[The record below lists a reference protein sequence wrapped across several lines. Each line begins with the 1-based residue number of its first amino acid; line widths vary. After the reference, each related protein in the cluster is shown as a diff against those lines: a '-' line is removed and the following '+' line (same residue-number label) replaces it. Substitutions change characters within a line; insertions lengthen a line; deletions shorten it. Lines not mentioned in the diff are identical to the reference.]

1 MSQQGP
7 ILVVSTARRPSFAA
21 TLDLGRLFPVVE
33 TEWADAV
40 RAVEQVQPA
49 AVLAATSDTDAAGLA
64 ELAARVAARQP
75 YLPLISVD
83 PRVPHPDNVIPFF
96 QSQTSQTPDGGSD
109 RLVARLRA
117 ALRVR
122 SLHATVMRRLVPA
135 TPMALSHIDPARD
148 ATVLLIGRGG
158 AYPTLS
164 VALGER
170 TGVVGALSIEAAAK
184 HLNVRDIDGI
194 VLGEGFSPRVVD
206 AFLTVLTEDAR
217 FRNLPVVVTAD
228 DLAPAYDL
236 PNLEIV
242 SDDSAQ
248 VVSTVLPLI
257 RQHAFEAHLS
267 RTLKA
272 IDADG
277 LIDARTG
284 LLTPEAFERDFASAI
299 YQTQQRGGGLSVA
312 RFAFDP
318 GTSPRAVRR
327 RADHQPPDAANGFRR
342 RAGGRLGGRGRRRY
356 RSEHRPHRRT
366 AAVQRDAP
374 YLARQARHTGG
385 TGCDGRNPGVEGF
398 REVAAG
404 VVRERR
410 GSPRRVVIVLSTSL
424 IKTRFR
430 CHCRPRTPRSLQ
442 AILKLACKAFDF
454 P

>member
-21 TLDLGRLFPVVE
+21 ALDLAKLFPVVE

-49 AVLAATSDTDAAGLA
+49 AVLAATSDIGAAGLA

-75 YLPLISVD
+75 YLPLIAVD
-83 PRVPHPDNVIPFF
+83 PQVPYPDNVIPFF
-96 QSQTSQTPDGGSD
+96 QTQSLQAQGGGSD

-135 TPMALSHIDPARD
+135 TSMSLSHIDPARD

-184 HLNVRDIDGI
+184 HLNIRDIDGI
-194 VLGEGFSPRVVD
+194 VLGEGFSPRVID

-217 FRNLPVVVTAD
+217 FRNLPVVLTAV

-242 SDDSAQ
+242 SEDTAQ
-248 VVSTVLPLI
+248 AVATVLPLI

-284 LLTPEAFERDFASAI
+284 LLTREAFERDFASAI

-318 GTSPRAVRR
+318 EHPRAQFDGARIISRLMRQMDFGAAHEDGSVVVVFAETDLKTAHTIARR
-327 RADHQPPDAANGFRR
+327 LSSVMRHTSHG
-342 RAGGRLGGRGRRRY
+342 
-356 RSEHRPHRRT
+356 
-366 AAVQRDAP
+366 QRDARSEP
-374 YLARQARHTGG
+374 A
-385 TGCDGRNPGVEGF
+385 VS
-398 REVAAG
+398 VATLLPNDSAK
-404 VVRERR
+404 
-410 GSPRRVVIVLSTSL
+410 SL
-424 IKTRFR
+424 
-430 CHCRPRTPRSLQ
+430 RSRLQ
-442 AILKLACKAFDF
+442 EEAHRAAS
-454 P
+454 

>member
-21 TLDLGRLFPVVE
+21 TLDVGRLFPVVE

-49 AVLAATSDTDAAGLA
+49 AVLAATADTDDAGLA

-75 YLPLISVD
+75 YLPLIAVD
-83 PRVPHPDNVIPFF
+83 PQVPHPDNVIAFF
-96 QSQTSQTPDGGSD
+96 QSQVSQTQGGSD

-135 TPMALSHIDPARD
+135 TPMAPSHIDPARD

-194 VLGEGFSPRVVD
+194 VLGEGFSPRVID

-217 FRNLPVVVTAD
+217 FRNLPVIVTAN

-242 SDDSAQ
+242 ADDAAQ
-248 VVSTVLPLI
+248 VVATALPLI

-284 LLTPEAFERDFASAI
+284 LLTREAFDRDFASAI

-318 GTSPRAVRR
+318 EHPRAQFDGARIISRLMRQMDFGAAQEDGSVVVVFAEADLKTAHTVARR
-327 RADHQPPDAANGFRR
+327 LSSVMRHTSHGQRDE
-342 RAGGRLGGRGRRRY
+342 
-356 RSEHRPHRRT
+356 RSEPAVTVATLLPNDSAKSLRSRLQEEAQR
-366 AAVQRDAP
+366 AA
-374 YLARQARHTGG
+374 
-385 TGCDGRNPGVEGF
+385 
-398 REVAAG
+398 
-404 VVRERR
+404 
-410 GSPRRVVIVLSTSL
+410 S
-424 IKTRFR
+424 
-430 CHCRPRTPRSLQ
+430 
-442 AILKLACKAFDF
+442 
-454 P
+454 

>member
-21 TLDLGRLFPVVE
+21 TLDLARLFPVVE
-33 TEWADAV
+33 TEWAEAM

-49 AVLAATSDTDAAGLA
+49 AVLAATSDTDGAGLA
-64 ELAARVAARQP
+64 ELAARIASRQP

-83 PRVPHPDNVIPFF
+83 PRLPHPDNVFPFF
-96 QSQTSQTPDGGSD
+96 QSQTSQTPAGSD

-122 SLHATVMRRLVPA
+122 SLHATVMRRLEPA

-194 VLGEGFSPRVVD
+194 VLGEGFGLRVVD

-217 FRNLPVVVTAD
+217 FRNLPVVVTAN

-257 RQHAFEAHLS
+257 RQHAFVAHLS

-318 GTSPRAVRR
+318 EHPRAQFDGARIISRLMRQMDFGAALEDGSVVVVFAETDLKTAHTIARR
-327 RADHQPPDAANGFRR
+327 LSSVMRHTSHG
-342 RAGGRLGGRGRRRY
+342 
-356 RSEHRPHRRT
+356 
-366 AAVQRDAP
+366 QRDARSEP
-374 YLARQARHTGG
+374 AVT
-385 TGCDGRNPGVEGF
+385 
-398 REVAAG
+398 VATLLPNDSAK
-404 VVRERR
+404 
-410 GSPRRVVIVLSTSL
+410 SL
-424 IKTRFR
+424 
-430 CHCRPRTPRSLQ
+430 RSRLQ
-442 AILKLACKAFDF
+442 EEAHRAAS
-454 P
+454 

>member
-1 MSQQGP
+1 
-7 ILVVSTARRPSFAA
+7 
-21 TLDLGRLFPVVE
+21 VVE

-49 AVLAATSDTDAAGLA
+49 AILAATDDADAAGLA
-64 ELAARVAARQP
+64 RLAARAAARQP
-75 YLPLISVD
+75 YLPLITVD
-83 PRVPHPDNVIPFF
+83 PHTPNPDNVIPFF
-96 QSQTSQTPDGGSD
+96 QTQGNSD

-122 SLHATVMRRLVPA
+122 SLHATVMRRLVPS

-158 AYPTLS
+158 AYPALS

-194 VLGEGFSPRVVD
+194 VLGEGFSPRVTD

-217 FRNLPVVVTAD
+217 FRSLPVIVTAG

-242 SDDSAQ
+242 SEDAAK
-248 VVSTVLPLI
+248 VVATALPLV
-257 RQHAFEAHLS
+257 RQHAFEALLS

-284 LLTPEAFERDFASAI
+284 LLTREAFERDFASAI

-318 GTSPRAVRR
+318 EHPRAQFDGARIISRLMRQMDFGAAHDDGSVIVVLAEADLKTAHSVARR
-327 RADHQPPDAANGFRR
+327 LSSVMRHTSHG
-342 RAGGRLGGRGRRRY
+342 
-356 RSEHRPHRRT
+356 
-366 AAVQRDAP
+366 RDAGSDP
-374 YLARQARHTGG
+374 VVT
-385 TGCDGRNPGVEGF
+385 
-398 REVAAG
+398 VATLMPND
-404 VVRERR
+404 
-410 GSPRRVVIVLSTSL
+410 SSKSL
-424 IKTRFR
+424 
-430 CHCRPRTPRSLQ
+430 RSRLHEEAQ
-442 AILKLACKAFDF
+442 RAAS
-454 P
+454 

>member
-21 TLDLGRLFPVVE
+21 TLDLAKLFPVVE

-75 YLPLISVD
+75 YLPLIAVD
-83 PRVPHPDNVIPFF
+83 PQVPYPDNVIPFF
-96 QSQTSQTPDGGSD
+96 QTQTLQTQGGSD

-184 HLNVRDIDGI
+184 HLNIRDIDGI
-194 VLGEGFSPRVVD
+194 VLGEGFSPRVIH

-217 FRNLPVVVTAD
+217 FRNLPIVVTAG

-242 SDDSAQ
+242 SDDTAQ
-248 VVSTVLPLI
+248 AVATVLPLI

-284 LLTPEAFERDFASAI
+284 LLTREAFERDFASAI

-318 GTSPRAVRR
+318 EHPRAQFDGARIISRLMRQMDFGAAQQDGSVVVVFAETDLKTAHTIARR
-327 RADHQPPDAANGFRR
+327 LSSVMRHTSHG
-342 RAGGRLGGRGRRRY
+342 
-356 RSEHRPHRRT
+356 
-366 AAVQRDAP
+366 QRDARSEP
-374 YLARQARHTGG
+374 A
-385 TGCDGRNPGVEGF
+385 VS
-398 REVAAG
+398 VATLLPNDSAK
-404 VVRERR
+404 
-410 GSPRRVVIVLSTSL
+410 SL
-424 IKTRFR
+424 
-430 CHCRPRTPRSLQ
+430 RSRLQ
-442 AILKLACKAFDF
+442 EEPHRAAS
-454 P
+454 